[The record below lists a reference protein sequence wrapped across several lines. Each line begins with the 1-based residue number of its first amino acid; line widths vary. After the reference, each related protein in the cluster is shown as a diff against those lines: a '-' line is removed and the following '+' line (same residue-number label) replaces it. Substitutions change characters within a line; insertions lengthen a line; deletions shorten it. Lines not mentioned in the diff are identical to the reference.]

1 MADVIRTNYA
11 ALEQM
16 AKQCE
21 KVAQE
26 LQDTSSKAAKWAQ
39 KMQEGALK
47 GPPGDT
53 FSEVLSRFCGKLA
66 VLAETFN
73 QEAKDIRGA
82 SEDMRSADGT
92 AVGKF

>member
-11 ALEQM
+11 ALEEM

-21 KVAQE
+21 KVAEE
-26 LQDTSSKAAKWAQ
+26 LSDTSSKAAKWAA

-53 FSEVLSRFCGKLA
+53 FGEVLTKFCGKLA
-66 VLAETFN
+66 VLAENFR
-73 QEAKDIRGA
+73 QEARDIRGA
-82 SEDMRSADGT
+82 SQDMRSADGQ